1 MKKESKN
8 NQVLYIITVILSAFS
23 LITAW
28 IPYVN
33 LIGVL
38 SSLMAVILIISIL
51 IKSKGKGWKK
61 YSVSLLISIL
71 AIVITVTVQMSVH
84 YVHQITLQKSS
95 AQLKSKAFKIGQ
107 SITIETDQYRVN
119 SVSFLNQIANYSPNP
134 GNKIIAISL
143 TIKNT
148 ATKDF
153 GTGDADLP
161 YATNM
166 FHIQSGN
173 SDIPLITGK
182 NLPNEI
188 PAQGKIDIKDSITG
202 TLYAEVPANS
212 HPKLVYGRS
221 QNQASTND
229 RIPSFSVS
237 LT

>member
-1 MKKESKN
+1 MKKEPKN

-71 AIVITVTVQMSVH
+71 AIFITVTLQMSVH
-84 YVHQITLQKSS
+84 YVHQIALQKSS
-95 AQLKSKAFKIGQ
+95 TQLKSKAFKIGQ

-119 SVSFLNQIANYSPNP
+119 SVSFLNRIANYSPNP

-148 ATKDF
+148 ATKDL
-153 GTGDADLP
+153 GTGDADLQ

-173 SDIPLITGK
+173 SDIPLMTGE

-188 PAQGKIDIKDSITG
+188 PAQGKIAVKGSITG

-212 HPKLVYGRS
+212 HPKLVYGQS
-221 QNQASTND
+221 QNQSSTND

>member
-1 MKKESKN
+1 MKKEPKN
-8 NQVLYIITVILSAFS
+8 NQVLYIITVILSAFA

-38 SSLMAVILIISIL
+38 SSLIAVILIISIL

-71 AIVITVTVQMSVH
+71 AIFITITVQMSVH

-119 SVSFLNQIANYSPNP
+119 SVSFLNHIANYSPNP

-148 ATKDF
+148 AKKDF
-153 GTGDADLP
+153 GTSKANLP
-161 YATNM
+161 YTSNM
-166 FHIQSGN
+166 FHIESGN
-173 SDIPLITGK
+173 SQIPLTTGK
-182 NLPNEI
+182 NLPNELPEKGEI
-188 PAQGKIDIKDSITG
+188 AVNSSITG

-212 HPKLVYGRS
+212 HPKLVYGQF
-221 QNQASTND
+221 QNQSTENE